1 MEEELLKQ
9 TELDWNKAIE
19 ENDVVSM
26 AKYMSDEWVIFSG
39 DGNITTKQMFIEFV
53 ESGDLVHTE
62 MDFETLSVK
71 VFGDTG
77 IIMQRGTSSGNW
89 KGQVFSNFEISSTV
103 FVRENG
109 RWLAV
114 QTMIAPATK

>member
-1 MEEELLKQ
+1 MEEEVLKR

-19 ENDVVSM
+19 ENDVVTM
-26 AKYMSDEWVIFSG
+26 AEYMSDEWVIFSG
-39 DGNITTKQMFIEFV
+39 DGNITTKQMFIDFV
-53 ESGDLVHTE
+53 KSGDLVHTE
-62 MDFETLSVK
+62 MDFEILRVK

-89 KGQVFSNFEISSTV
+89 KGQAFSNFEIASTV
-103 FVRENG
+103 FVKEEG